1 MKKLLSMG
9 VLVALLVAGCQ
20 SELKVKVSESV
31 KTEYGEKLNDDKLF
45 NVKESDENIKV
56 SKIEGFNSKEIGEQE
71 LIITFTDGNKTK
83 EEKLKVIV
91 EDTKSPIIELKQDM
105 ISITTGYKLELKDN
119 IKSVKDPVDG
129 NLKYSSKAVEKD
141 GYYFDKGKLDTKK
154 AGTYEVKVIA
164 IDRNG
169 NKVEKGFKVNVK
181 KKETAK
187 KSSSSNTKTS
197 STINNST
204 NSGGSSIS
212 KPSNSG
218 TTQSS
223 NNNSYLKNQC
233 EFGGGVWNESEMSCS
248 TSFETPDFVPDDEN
262 HRHYVD
268 LSNSGYSDLV
278 TTNIWLE
285 TLDEVDAWASEYWGE
300 NDNWSGKGWSALQCS
315 CGKWN
320 PYFFNI
326 SYWE

>member
-1 MKKLLSMG
+1 MKKLLSM
-9 VLVALLVAGCQ
+9 VTLVSLLVGGCQ
-20 SELKVKVSESV
+20 SELKVKVLENV

-45 NVKESDENIKV
+45 NIKDSDENVKV
-56 SKIEGFNSKEIGEQE
+56 SKVEGFNSKKIGEQE

-83 EEKLKVIV
+83 EEELKVTV

-105 ISITTGYKLELKDN
+105 ISITSGDKLELKDN
-119 IKSVKDPVDG
+119 IKLVKDPVDG
-129 NLKYSSKAVEKD
+129 NLKYSNKAVEKD

-154 AGTYEVKVIA
+154 EGTYEVKVIA

-169 NKVEKGFKVNVK
+169 NKTEKKFKVSVK
-181 KKETAK
+181 TAK
-187 KSSSSNTKTS
+187 KQSSSNIKTGN
-197 STINNST
+197 TINKST

-218 TTQSS
+218 SSQSS

-233 EFGGGVWNESEMSCS
+233 EFGGGVWNESVMSCS
-248 TSFETPDFVPDDEN
+248 TSFETPDFVPNDEN
-262 HRHYVD
+262 HQHRVD

-278 TTNIWLE
+278 TTNMWFKTLE
-285 TLDEVDAWASEYWGE
+285 EVDSWASNYWGPNNE
-300 NDNWSGKGWSALQCS
+300 WSSFNYSAEQCS
-315 CGKWN
+315 CGMWN

-326 SYWE
+326 GYWE